1 MAALL
6 YIRLTGYAAG
16 TLLMLFW
23 MVVILGYRRQRNFER
38 VFFFLCLALFFF
50 YGGSLLALN
59 AKIHYPAPPIGLTS
73 LADVLVLTGL
83 CILPPVLIHLH
94 LEYAETRGLIRSRQA
109 KRLMLS
115 LAYVPALYFA
125 LRVYGLLAATPG
137 FEAGAPGRL
146 LGRAYGVWL
155 IFALAVGTYWQARF
169 WAAAPD
175 RPQRSFHRH
184 LTIFM
189 PMVLLLVGYLHFV
202 NTLTGA
208 GADAVTTGLAIL
220 GILPFALLLEMVFRF
235 NFLNIGTQKN
245 LVYAVSVIFLA
256 LLYLSLVRRAAL
268 WLEPLLPPEATAAIL
283 VFLLVIFIEPL
294 QRVIAKRLRE
304 AAQSTMDRVQK
315 LMVEIQMEARQG
327 NGARLV
333 SFIEGRVREQLGLRE
348 VQLELYDED
357 ISRAAKAGGLET
369 LRPEKL
375 PESRRESRAAIPF
388 SPREFPIHRDLQT
401 IGMLRIEPHGAGI
414 SGDTSAALEFL
425 CEQLPGVLDLCRLI
439 EEKLRLERELAER
452 ERMAALGQMA
462 ASVSHNLKN
471 PLGSI
476 KTILQVQLES
486 PELPDSLRSETKLML
501 EEVSRLSAKLN
512 QLLQFSRPAVAGAEK
527 RGGCDATTIAREIIG
542 VMRHGAE
549 EKGLHLELS
558 PAAQA
563 ARVAAGTEAVNDI
576 LSNLVVN
583 ALDATPRGGHVRIE
597 IAKKNG
603 QCILSV
609 EDDGPGIPA
618 DLREKILQPFFTTK
632 AQGTGLGLAIVARRV
647 AEAGGALDFQ
657 SPASNDHGTR
667 FVVALPLAQEEG
679 EGH

>member
-1 MAALL
+1 MFPRSISLSGFTDSWL
-6 YIRLTGYAAG
+6 RPPGS
-16 TLLMLFW
+16 
-23 MVVILGYRRQRNFER
+23 RPER
-38 VFFFLCLALFFF
+38 
-50 YGGSLLALN
+50 
-59 AKIHYPAPPIGLTS
+59 
-73 LADVLVLTGL
+73 
-83 CILPPVLIHLH
+83 
-94 LEYAETRGLIRSRQA
+94 
-109 KRLMLS
+109 
-115 LAYVPALYFA
+115 
-125 LRVYGLLAATPG
+125 PG
-137 FEAGAPGRL
+137 
-146 LGRAYGVWL
+146 V
-155 IFALAVGTYWQARF
+155 

-327 NGARLV
+327 NRARLAF
-333 SFIEGRVREQLGLRE
+333 FIEGRVREQLGLRE

-414 SGDTSAALEFL
+414 SGDTSA
-425 CEQLPGVLDLCRLI
+425 
-439 EEKLRLERELAER
+439 
-452 ERMAALGQMA
+452 
-462 ASVSHNLKN
+462 
-471 PLGSI
+471 
-476 KTILQVQLES
+476 
-486 PELPDSLRSETKLML
+486 
-501 EEVSRLSAKLN
+501 
-512 QLLQFSRPAVAGAEK
+512 
-527 RGGCDATTIAREIIG
+527 
-542 VMRHGAE
+542 
-549 EKGLHLELS
+549 
-558 PAAQA
+558 
-563 ARVAAGTEAVNDI
+563 
-576 LSNLVVN
+576 
-583 ALDATPRGGHVRIE
+583 
-597 IAKKNG
+597 
-603 QCILSV
+603 
-609 EDDGPGIPA
+609 
-618 DLREKILQPFFTTK
+618 
-632 AQGTGLGLAIVARRV
+632 
-647 AEAGGALDFQ
+647 
-657 SPASNDHGTR
+657 
-667 FVVALPLAQEEG
+667 
-679 EGH
+679 